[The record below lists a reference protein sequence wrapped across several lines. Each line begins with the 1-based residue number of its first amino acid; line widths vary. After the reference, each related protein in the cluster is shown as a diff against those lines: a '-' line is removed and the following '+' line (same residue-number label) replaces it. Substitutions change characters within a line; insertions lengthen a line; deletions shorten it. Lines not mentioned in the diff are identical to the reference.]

1 MAAFLPKIKMKNSIQ
16 KRKRIVRKRLLSS
29 LMVSAALSGAVF
41 AAETKP
47 IISSSSIIDWSK
59 SVFSSDVNLN
69 TERAGISMPSG
80 KRAAVNFVET
90 KLPDLIKDPL
100 LSLYVNSNQ
109 QLGDL
114 VLAND
119 ITLEQL
125 TKIIDEGKKTPG
137 IFTDGTLTLKTT
149 HTINLREISSLM
161 IKHHFPYKNAQPI
174 ENIASRVYSGIIIDA
189 RGSLQ
194 VHGEFMEDAVY
205 PCFFPQ
211 IWDENM
217 NLIYERNMGNPQS
230 EFKNGMIG
238 YDWRDDESAYQSRIG
253 ADPLRIKARKVY
265 GHLRTDPV
273 ISRQDALRILSVP
286 ENLALL
292 EEGKVVILL
301 DKENLIYPIKAAE
314 KTQEYYAPF
323 LEIKEYFPDNE
334 EAPIILPRDGGYQ
347 LLYDLKFVADSPEL
361 LESEL
366 PRIQTLAEALKKINK
381 DDSYTILIEGHT
393 ADVNKPVGQM
403 NLSIAR
409 TQTIINELV
418 KNGLDRSLFSY
429 KGYGGTQ
436 PIASNDTPEGRAQNR
451 RVVITARPKATYIQR
466 Y

>member
-1 MAAFLPKIKMKNSIQ
+1 MRSKII
-16 KRKRIVRKRLLSS
+16 SS
-29 LMVSAALSGAVF
+29 LILGTVLCGNIF
-41 AAETKP
+41 AAEKKAL
-47 IISSSSIIDWSK
+47 ISSSSVIDWSK
-59 SVFSSDVNLN
+59 SSFVSDVRLD

-80 KRAAVNFVET
+80 KRAAINFIDT

-100 LSLYVNSNQ
+100 LSLYVNSSQ

-114 VLAND
+114 ILANN

-137 IFTDGTLTLKTT
+137 FFTDGSLTLLTT
-149 HTINLREISSLM
+149 HTINLREISALM
-161 IKHHFPYKNAQPI
+161 IKHHFPYKNAKPI

-189 RGSLQ
+189 RGELD
-194 VHGEFMEDAVY
+194 VHGEFVTDEVY

-217 NLIYERNMGNPQS
+217 NLIYERNMGDPS
-230 EFKNGMIG
+230 IEYEKGMIH
-238 YDWRDDESAYQSRIG
+238 YDWRDDETAYQSRVG
-253 ADPLRIKARKVY
+253 ADPLHIKARKVY

-273 ISRQDALRILSVP
+273 ISREDALKILSIP
-286 ENLALL
+286 ENLKLL
-292 EEGKVVILL
+292 QEGKVVVLL
-301 DKENLIYPIKAAE
+301 DKENLSYSIEAKQE
-314 KTQEYYAPF
+314 HQEYYAPF
-323 LEIKEYFPDNE
+323 LDIKSYFPNDE
-334 EAPIILPRDGGYQ
+334 EAPIILPRGPELQ
-347 LLYDLKFVADSPEL
+347 ILYDLKFVADSAQL
-361 LESEL
+361 LASEQ
-366 PRIQTLAEALKKINK
+366 PRIKTLAEALKKINK

-418 KNGLDRSLFSY
+418 KQGLSRSLFSY

-436 PIASNDTPEGRAQNR
+436 PIASNATPEGRAMNR
-451 RVVITARPKATYIQR
+451 RVIITARPKATYIQR

>member
-1 MAAFLPKIKMKNSIQ
+1 MKNHIP
-16 KRKRIVRKRLLSS
+16 KRKLAVRSRIFSS
-29 LMVSAALSGAVF
+29 LILCASLAGIA
-41 AAETKP
+41 AAENKP
-47 IISSSSIIDWSK
+47 IISSYSRIDWSK
-59 SVFSSDVNLN
+59 SDFVSDVSLD

-80 KRAAVNFVET
+80 KRAAINFVET

-109 QLGDL
+109 QLADL
-114 VLAND
+114 VIAND

-137 IFTDGTLTLKTT
+137 IFKDGSLTLTTT

-189 RGSLQ
+189 RGELD
-194 VHGEFMEDAVY
+194 VHGEFMTDSVY

-217 NLIYERNMGNPQS
+217 NLIYERNMGDPSS
-230 EFKNGMIG
+230 EFQNGMIH
-238 YDWRDDESAYQSRIG
+238 YDWRDDESNYQSRIG
-253 ADPLRIKARKVY
+253 SDPLHIKARKVY

-273 ISRQDALRILSVP
+273 ISREDALKILSMP
-286 ENLALL
+286 ENLKLL
-292 EEGKVVILL
+292 QEGKVVVLL
-301 DKENLIYPIKAAE
+301 DKDKLTYGVQTSE
-314 KTQEYYAPF
+314 KQHEYYAPF
-323 LEIKEYFPDNE
+323 LDIKNYFPDDD
-334 EAPIILPRDGGYQ
+334 EAPIINIREGEIKLF
-347 LLYDLKFVADSPEL
+347 YDLKFVADSPRL
-361 LESEL
+361 LDSEL
-366 PRIQTLAEALKKINK
+366 PKMQNLANLLKDVNK
-381 DDSYTILIEGHT
+381 DDAFTILVEGHT

-409 TQTIINELV
+409 TQTIIEELV
-418 KNGLDRSLFSY
+418 KQGLPRSIFSF

-436 PIASNDTPEGRAQNR
+436 PIASNATPEGRAMNR
-451 RVVITARPKATYIQR
+451 RVIITARPKATYIQR
-466 Y
+466 Q

>member
-1 MAAFLPKIKMKNSIQ
+1 MKRTI
-16 KRKRIVRKRLLSS
+16 LSS
-29 LMVSAALSGAVF
+29 LLLCAALVAPVSAA
-41 AAETKP
+41 ENKP
-47 IISSSSIIDWSK
+47 AISSSSTIDWSK
-59 SVFSSDVNLN
+59 AQFVSEVSLN
-69 TERAGISMPSG
+69 TETAGISMPSG
-80 KRAAVNFVET
+80 KRAAINFVET

-100 LSLYVNSNQ
+100 LSLYVNSSQ

-125 TKIIDEGKKTPG
+125 TNIIDEGKKTPG
-137 IFTDGTLTLKTT
+137 IFTNGTLTLKTT

-189 RGSLQ
+189 RGSLD
-194 VHGEFMEDAVY
+194 VHGEFMQDSVY

-217 NLIYERNMGNPQS
+217 NLIYERNMGDPES
-230 EFKNGMIG
+230 EFKNGVIG

-273 ISRQDALRILSVP
+273 ISREDALRILSVP
-286 ENLALL
+286 ENLKLL
-292 EEGKVVILL
+292 QSGKVVVLL
-301 DKENLIYPIKAAE
+301 DKENLISSVKADE
-314 KTQEYYAPF
+314 KTSEYYAPF
-323 LEIKEYFPDNE
+323 LEIRDYFPVTE
-334 EAPIILPRDGGYQ
+334 EAPIIKIQNDELQ
-347 LLYDLKFVADSPEL
+347 LLYDLKFVADSAEL

-366 PRIQTLAEALKKINK
+366 PKMKTLADVLKKINEN
-381 DDSYTILIEGHT
+381 DAYTILVEGHT

-418 KNGLDRSLFSY
+418 KHGLDRSIFSY
-429 KGYGGTQ
+429 RGYGGTQ

-451 RVVITARPKATYIQR
+451 RVIITARPKATYIKR
-466 Y
+466 N